1 VIGRSLET
9 YERSPPYPSPLRRFA
24 FILAALAALAP
35 LGCTKQTPEQAPKL
49 ALQRADFA
57 ALPGWAADD
66 PSAALPAL
74 LKSCKAITALPA
86 DRKLGLDLTAADWQ
100 APCAA
105 AAAVPAGDLPAAH
118 AFFESAFVPFRATN
132 NGQEEGL
139 FTGYYEAELH
149 GAHAADA
156 RYTVPL
162 YRRPPDLVQVD
173 LGQFRPSLKGERI
186 AGSVVNGHLVPFAT
200 RSEIE
205 AGALA
210 GKGLELLWVDSAVDA
225 FFLEIQGSGRVI
237 LPDGSVERI
246 GYDGENGQPYVA
258 IGHVLAE
265 RGVPKDDITMPF
277 LRKWI
282 AEHGTEGVALMDA
295 NPAYV
300 FFKTLQGDGPLGAEG
315 VALTPGRSAAV
326 DRSFLSLGLPLW
338 IDTSDPIEPTGRT
351 QRLFV
356 AQDTGGAI
364 RGPVRAD
371 LFFGYGPEAADHA
384 GVLKG
389 HGSLWLLLPKAAA
402 SRQAGPA

>member
-1 VIGRSLET
+1 MIGRRLAAF
-9 YERSPPYPSPLRRFA
+9 ERSPPLRRRLA
-24 FILAALAALAP
+24 LILAALAALTP
-35 LGCTKQTPEQAPKL
+35 LGCTKQTPEQPPKL
-49 ALQRADFA
+49 VLQRADFA
-57 ALPGWAADD
+57 ALPGWAGDD
-66 PSAALPAL
+66 PAAALPAL
-74 LKSCKAITALPA
+74 LKSCKAITALPP
-86 DRKLGLDLTAADWQ
+86 DRKLGLDLTPADWQ

-105 AAAVPAGDLPAAH
+105 AAALPAGDQAAAR

-132 NGQEEGL
+132 NGQQEGL

-149 GAHAADA
+149 GARAPDE
-156 RYTVPL
+156 RNTVPL
-162 YRRPPDLVQVD
+162 YRRPLDLVQVD

-186 AGSVVNGHLVPFAT
+186 AGRVANGHLVPFAT

-210 GKGLELLWVDSAVDA
+210 GEGLELLWVDSAVDA

-258 IGHVLAE
+258 LGHVLAE
-265 RGVPKDDITMPF
+265 RGVPKDDISMPF

-282 AEHGTEGVALMDA
+282 GEHGAEGTALMDA

-338 IDTSDPIEPTGRT
+338 IDTSDPVEPAGRT

-371 LFFGYGPEAADHA
+371 LFFGYGAEAADHA

-389 HGSLWLLLPKAAA
+389 RGSLWLLLPVGAAA
-402 SRQAGPA
+402 RQVGPG

>member
-1 VIGRSLET
+1 MWVA
-9 YERSPPYPSPLRRFA
+9 PPKKPLRRSLTLVFV
-24 FILAALAALAP
+24 ALAALAP
-35 LGCTKQTPEQAPKL
+35 LGCTKQTPEQPPKL
-49 ALQRADFA
+49 VLQRADFA

-66 PSAALPAL
+66 PAAALPAL
-74 LKSCKAITALPA
+74 LKSCKAITAQPA
-86 DRKLGLDLTAADWQ
+86 DRKLGLDLTPADWQ

-105 AAAVPAGDLPAAH
+105 AAALPAGDEAAAR

-149 GAHAADA
+149 GAHTPDD

-186 AGSVVNGHLVPFAT
+186 AGRVANGHLVPFAA

-282 AEHGTEGVALMDA
+282 AEHGAEGATLMDA
-295 NPAYV
+295 DPAYV
-300 FFKTLQGDGPLGAEG
+300 FFKTLRGDGPLGAEG

-326 DRSFLSLGLPLW
+326 DRSFLALGLPLW
-338 IDTSDPIEPTGRT
+338 IDTSDPAEPAGRT
-351 QRLFV
+351 QQLFV

-371 LFFGYGPEAADHA
+371 LFFGYGAAAADHA

-389 HGSLWLLLPKAAA
+389 HGSLWLLLPKEAAA
-402 SRQAGPA
+402 RQSGPA

>member
-1 VIGRSLET
+1 VRWVA
-9 YERSPPYPSPLRRFA
+9 PLPRRFG
-24 FILAALAALAP
+24 LLLTALVALAP
-35 LGCTKQTPEQAPKL
+35 LGCTRQAPDQPPKL
-49 ALQRADFA
+49 VLQRADFA

-86 DRKLGLDLTAADWQ
+86 DRKLGLDLTPADWQ

-105 AAAVPAGDLPAAH
+105 AAAVPTGDQSAAR
-118 AFFESAFVPFRATN
+118 AFFESAFVLFQATN
-132 NGQEEGL
+132 NGKEEGL

-149 GAHAADA
+149 GARAADA
-156 RYTVPL
+156 HYTVPL

-186 AGSVVNGHLVPFAT
+186 AGRVANGHLVPFAT
-200 RSEIE
+200 RREIE

-210 GKGLELLWVDSAVDA
+210 GKGLELLWVDSAIDA

-237 LPDGSVERI
+237 LPDGSTERV
-246 GYDGENGQPYVA
+246 GYDGENGQAYVA

-282 AEHGTEGVALMDA
+282 AEHGADGTALMDED
-295 NPAYV
+295 PAYV

-315 VALTPGRSAAV
+315 VALTPGRSVAV
-326 DRSFLSLGLPLW
+326 DRSFLALGVPLW
-338 IDTSDPIEPTGRT
+338 IDTSDPVAASGRT

-371 LFFGYGPEAADHA
+371 LFFGYGADAADHA

-402 SRQAGPA
+402 SRQGAAG